1 MTERKE
7 FEDEDSLKEE
17 EEDDGFELDN
27 SASNQSQTCKPPT
40 VEIYYPGQ
48 TRRRKS
54 KWTSLK
60 NMVRVVH
67 AFKPARPT
75 QTTEQDLDALPESF
89 RHLYTEPIMS
99 PNRRPSFSLT
109 HETQEE
115 IFHICGEEVNL
126 YLAGVNRRLS
136 SAAAYRVEDDEEGP
150 VY

>member
-1 MTERKE
+1 M
-7 FEDEDSLKEE
+7 
-17 EEDDGFELDN
+17 GF
-27 SASNQSQTCKPPT
+27 KRPT

-48 TRRRKS
+48 TQRQHLRRKS

-67 AFKPARPT
+67 AFKPARPP
-75 QTTEQDLDALPESF
+75 QATTDQDLDALPESF

-99 PNRRPSFSLT
+99 PNRRPSYSLT

-136 SAAAYRVEDDEEGP
+136 SADAYRAGDDEDGP